1 MAAAS
6 SYAATLYVD
15 ATGGADTNGGLSRE
29 KAKKSIQAAIE
40 ASSDGDLILV
50 NDGSYEPIDTD
61 NKRIEIRSVNGPE
74 TTVIDGSLQWDRGVT
89 NRCATLGS
97 DQFKTNSVLSGFC
110 LTNGITA
117 MYGGGSFGGT
127 LTNCVLSGNTV
138 TYYGG
143 GSVGG
148 TLNNCVLSGNKAAAG
163 GGSWNASLNNCVL
176 SGNTAGNHG
185 GGSYGGTLNN
195 CVLSG
200 NKANFNGGGA
210 HGGSANDTSLNNCVL
225 SGNTANYGGGAYGA
239 TLNNCVLSDNRA
251 EYYGGGADEATLNN
265 CIVWGNSAGWQH
277 PAVRN
282 SNCQYCCLDETV
294 AGTGNIFEDPL
305 FVAPANG
312 DYRLKSGSPCIDAGW
327 IPWREDLDTD
337 LDGNPRWVGAQID
350 MGAYEYQQNSAPSP
364 EPRPPTTWYVDAE
377 NGSDSQTG
385 ASPAEAKKTIQ
396 AAVSISRDGDCILV
410 SPGTYGPVATMN
422 LRIRIVSL
430 EGAEATVID
439 GGGVTRCA
447 TLGTST
453 NSVLEGFRLQNGSAD
468 YGGGSYWGT
477 LNNCV
482 LSGNTAGKN
491 GGGSYFGTLNNCVL
505 RGNTATEAGGSGGGS
520 YDGTLNNCL
529 LTENT
534 AEYGGGSYGGTLNNC
549 TVGRNRVTR
558 AGGGTYMSSL
568 VNTIVWENSA
578 PNAADV
584 HNCTATYCCIPDQAQ
599 VQGAGNIRND
609 PLFADATNG
618 NYRLRFDSPCINAGW
633 TKHAIG
639 DTDLAGNPRIAGGK
653 VDIGAYEGG
662 FIGDYVTLDQQ
673 GGSNGTARVFATRGT
688 EMTAITVPMRMYYD
702 FGGYYT
708 APYGGGTPY
717 YTDSGASARTWDKTE
732 ATTLYAKWTAK
743 TAMVLLDQ
751 QGGSKGTAHVL
762 ATCDAEMP
770 AITVPTRTYY
780 VFGGYYTA
788 PDGGGTQ
795 YYTASGASART
806 WDKTEETTLYA
817 KWTLKTA
824 TVSLDLTRTVWGGHA
839 AGLARMWTNGV
850 EVAGVVPG
858 VSKKV
863 VVVQGTKVVVSFVP
877 DTGWTRKGADETCVF
892 TASGD
897 RSFAPVF
904 LPNPA
909 ATLRWKYSSAVGRYF
924 AQIAIPSRPG
934 YAKALGGFAF
944 IFSDR
949 TKGGVLNA
957 QLWNAT
963 ARAPQGVLIRTGGVA
978 YRGVALGAAP
988 FGGLANGRRA
998 IWGVT
1003 DATFGDARQIVP
1015 AGERSVGLY
1024 VRKRV
1029 RPAKGNEKAGEVPDF
1044 IGYLT
1049 WTTAGTRYYLPVLEG
1064 GAAGAV
1070 TTTPPVA
1077 SQGAGASTSAGAFK
1091 VVFAA
1096 NGGTGSMS
1104 AQTYTSGKAKKLR
1117 KNKFKRK
1124 GYVFIG
1130 WSTRKNGP
1138 VAYKN
1143 KQKVKN
1149 IGKAGKS
1156 VTLYA
1161 AWAKATYKVVFDA
1174 SGGRGKMPVQKFTYG
1189 KAQKLASNK
1198 FTRKGYVFGG
1208 WAIRDPLATVPK
1220 VAYRN
1225 GQAVKNLSIDGR
1237 TVKLYAVWKRRR

>member
-1 MAAAS
+1 MRKLVFLAAMVAAS

-15 ATGGADTNGGLSRE
+15 ADGGADTNGGLSRE
-29 KAKKSIQAAIE
+29 KAKASIQAAID
-40 ASSDGDLILV
+40 ASRDGDLILV
-50 NDGSYEPIDTD
+50 NDGSYEPITTD

-74 TTVIDGSLQWDRGVT
+74 ATVIDASLLWPGGIT
-89 NRCATLGS
+89 NRCATLGEFAS
-97 DQFKTNSVLSGFC
+97 DTNSVLSGFC

-138 TYYGG
+138 GIYGG
-143 GSVGG
+143 GSYGG
-148 TLNNCVLSGNKAAAG
+148 ALYDCVLSGNKAVAG
-163 GGSWNASLNNCVL
+163 GGSAYGTLYNCILIGNMADNHGGGSYRATLNNCVL
-176 SGNTAGNHG
+176 SGNTAG
-185 GGSYGGTLNN
+185 L
-195 CVLSG
+195 
-200 NKANFNGGGA
+200 NGGGA
-210 HGGSANDTSLNNCVL
+210 HGGSANDASLNNCVL

-239 TLNNCVLSDNRA
+239 SLNNCVLNGNKA
-251 EYYGGGADEATLNN
+251 KNYGGGADEATLNN

-294 AGTGNIFEDPL
+294 AGAGNIFEDPL

-439 GGGVTRCA
+439 GGGATRCA
-447 TLGTST
+447 TLGAST
-453 NSVLEGFRLQNGSAD
+453 NSVLEGFRLQNGKAND
-468 YGGGSYWGT
+468 GGGSYGGT

-482 LSGNTAGKN
+482 LNGNTAARY

-505 RGNTATEAGGSGGGS
+505 SGNTA
-520 YDGTLNNCL
+520 N
-529 LTENT
+529 
-534 AEYGGGSYGGTLNNC
+534 YGGGAYGATLNNC
-549 TVGRNRVTR
+549 TVARNRATGT
-558 AGGGTYMSSL
+558 GGGAYTSSL
-568 VNTIVWENSA
+568 VNTIVWGNSA
-578 PNAADV
+578 LNAADL

-618 NYRLRFDSPCINAGW
+618 NYRLRSDSPCINAGW
-633 TKHAIG
+633 TNHAIG
-639 DTDLAGNPRIAGGK
+639 ETDLAGNPRIADGK

-762 ATCDAEMP
+762 ATCDAKMP

-780 VFGGYYTA
+780 AFGGYYTA

-877 DTGWTRKGADETCVF
+877 DTGWTRKGADAKCVF

-1104 AQTYTSGKAKKLR
+1104 AQTIAVGATATLHPCAYKRAGWVFLGWAKSKDGAVAYKDKASVRNLAARGATATLYARWSKTTYAVVFDANGGKGSMGKQTFSYGTAKGLSPNKFTKSGSTFKGWAKSAALAKK
-1117 KNKFKRK
+1117 
-1124 GYVFIG
+1124 G
-1130 WSTRKNGP
+1130 T

-1143 KQKVKN
+1143 
-1149 IGKAGKS
+1149 
-1156 VTLYA
+1156 
-1161 AWAKATYKVVFDA
+1161 
-1174 SGGRGKMPVQKFTYG
+1174 
-1189 KAQKLASNK
+1189 
-1198 FTRKGYVFGG
+1198 
-1208 WAIRDPLATVPK
+1208 
-1220 VAYRN
+1220 
-1225 GQAVKNLSIDGR
+1225 GQSVKNLCADGK
-1237 TVKLYAVWKRRR
+1237 TVKLYAVWEKR